1 VFEAVGVH
9 EGPLEGVHEGLLV
22 GLREGLNRDGRKVG
36 ATIDRS
42 PRTCRVIGDLL

>member
-9 EGPLEGVHEGLLV
+9 EVGAHEGLLV

-36 ATIDRS
+36 ATIDRFR
-42 PRTCRVIGDLL
+42 RTCRATGNLL